1 MTHDILLDHVRKG
14 VEFRL
19 ENSDLTEGAYL
30 GDRILLGD
38 GHYVG
43 RLFEWENSRACWFFE
58 EEQVKVYDGE
68 GRVMT
73 RVAVSQL
80 VAESASQLDESPRR
94 AA

>member
-58 EEQVKVYDGE
+58 EEQVKFYDGA
-68 GRVMT
+68 GHVMAN
-73 RVAVSQL
+73 VDVSQL
-80 VAESASQLDESPRR
+80 VSESASQSDETVRR

>member
-1 MTHDILLDHVRKG
+1 MTHDILIDHVRKG

-19 ENSDLTEGAYL
+19 ENSDFTEGAYL
-30 GDRILLGD
+30 GDRILLG
-38 GHYVG
+38 GGLYVG

-68 GRVMT
+68 GRVMV
-73 RVAVSQL
+73 RVTVSQL
-80 VAESASQLDESPRR
+80 VAESTTQSEGSMPR

>member
-1 MTHDILLDHVRKG
+1 MTHDLLLDHVRRG
-14 VEFRL
+14 VEL
-19 ENSDLTEGAYL
+19 WLDNSELTEGAYL

-58 EEQVKVYDGE
+58 EEQVKFHDGA
-68 GRVMT
+68 GHVMAN
-73 RVAVSQL
+73 VNVSQL
-80 VAESASQLDESPRR
+80 VSESAAQSDETARR